1 MIQKTGS
8 FPVIS
13 QSKSLYSCPVSTSG
27 VVPAFPFTFTGFP
40 ENRKLLLPFSLLIR
54 RNQRVFSIVFLYR
67 IPYTQHRIIKL

>member
-1 MIQKTGS
+1 MKPG
-8 FPVIS
+8 VIGTEKMVEDALFAT
-13 QSKSLYSCPVSTSG
+13 QLDADEK
-27 VVPAFPFTFTGFP
+27 